1 MQKLWYLRFYV
12 SPALLVLN
20 SVVCNQIIMII
31 GFEWLQTDFSRN
43 FLFELLQVPNRKS
56 FPPSKCKHSETAF
69 RMAWACSSWTSL
81 EFLFV
86 RFAFEN
92 LLLLRLLLR
101 LEENP
106 KSLSPGQTDTQWG
119 YRRSG
124 RRIFQALP
132 GQTDFQLESV
142 TSGQTQTQKKRER
155 KREREEGTRTEFV
168 AVIMEFEECH
178 WECDSPPPFAGGGY
192 VENCSQFVRLKCSI
206 YQFTNTDIH
215 RYNFLSLW
223 CLNWTHN
230 QLQGYKFYKFYK
242 FLQLQHKIKP
252 ARDDQESLW
261 YLRTV
266 QSQRTFLETKW
277 QTKYLLQSMRR
288 KV

>member
-1 MQKLWYLRFYV
+1 MSVCLSVWAV
-12 SPALLVLN
+12 SGHCPDR
-20 SVVCNQIIMII
+20 
-31 GFEWLQTDFSRN
+31 QTFNWSQLHLGRHRH
-43 FLFELLQVPNRKS
+43 RK
-56 FPPSKCKHSETAF
+56 K
-69 RMAWACSSWTSL
+69 
-81 EFLFV
+81 
-86 RFAFEN
+86 
-92 LLLLRLLLR
+92 
-101 LEENP
+101 
-106 KSLSPGQTDTQWG
+106 
-119 YRRSG
+119 
-124 RRIFQALP
+124 
-132 GQTDFQLESV
+132 
-142 TSGQTQTQKKRER
+142 
-155 KREREEGTRTEFV
+155 KREREEGTRTESV

-178 WECDSPPPFAGGGY
+178 WECDSPPPSAGGGY
-192 VENCSQFVRLKCSI
+192 VKNCSQFVRLKCSI